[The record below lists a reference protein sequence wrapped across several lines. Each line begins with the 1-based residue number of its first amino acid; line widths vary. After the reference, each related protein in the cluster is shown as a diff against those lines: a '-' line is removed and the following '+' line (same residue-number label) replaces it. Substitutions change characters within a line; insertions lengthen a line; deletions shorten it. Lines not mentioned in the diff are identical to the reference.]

1 VEADKTKNPETLAAI
16 AAAFDLEVRDLGWK
30 FRIPESKPAKAV
42 LLESVD
48 DFRSAI
54 HRAHDM
60 FTIQRLTE
68 GTKRVDELLTSMF
81 QDLDCISPDEFD
93 IFESFLQTLHEP
105 LEELHSLGF
114 GIFSIQETRDV
125 FVKSGS
131 PNAQTL
137 PWENCTHAH
146 FILIPRHGCFRMGGP
161 SSNEMLHRFNP
172 DCSVA
177 VNEVLRMFQKELQ
190 VGIFRNVIYAMG
202 ALHSI
207 RWCDS
212 CFPVHSDGSRISL
225 DYLSAITAMPKTDLV
240 RQFKEMRSFFADV
253 S

>member
-1 VEADKTKNPETLAAI
+1 VEADKTKNPETLAAV
-16 AAAFDLEVRDLGWK
+16 AAAFDLEVRDLGRK
-30 FRIPESKPAKAV
+30 FRIPESKPTRA
-42 LLESVD
+42 LLLGSVD

-68 GTKRVDELLTSMF
+68 VTKRVDELLTSMF

-105 LEELHSLGF
+105 LEELHNLGF
-114 GIFSIQETRDV
+114 EIFSIQETRDV

-137 PWENCTHAH
+137 PWENCTHGH

-161 SSNEMLHRFNP
+161 NSNEMLHRFNP

-177 VNEVLRMFQKELQ
+177 VNEVLRMFRTELQ
-190 VGIFRNVIYAMG
+190 VGIFKNVIYALG
-202 ALHSI
+202 ATDPI
-207 RWCDS
+207 AWCNS
-212 CFPVHSDGSRISL
+212 CFPVQTDGSRLSL
-225 DYLSAITAMPKTDLV
+225 DYLSVITGLSKTDLEK
-240 RQFKEMRSFFADV
+240 QFMEMHSLIVGV